1 MKGFKEIT
9 EYEAIVVAGGRDPN
23 IAKLIELIG
32 YGVGAL
38 MRYLKKKKNK
48 NPTITVMV
56 AIAKI
61 PYTMK

>member
-9 EYEAIVVAGGRDPN
+9 EYEAIAVAGGRDPN
-23 IAKLIELIG
+23 VAKLIELIG

-38 MRYLKKKKNK
+38 MRYLKTLKNK
-48 NPTITVMV
+48 NPTVAVIV